1 MKHDLYE
8 LKTGKKV
15 SIIKLKTTKPTTLL
29 LEQLQNLIVES

>member
-15 SIIKLKTTKPTTLL
+15 SIIKLKTTKPTTP
-29 LEQLQNLIVES
+29 LEQFQNPIVES